1 MTDRAELDSTIRSW
15 LKRVPLSAIVILL
28 EAVRDEIG
36 ARAVAKL
43 SPFPSPLASHG
54 CTDKQ
59 RVPNSGRRSSV
70 ELWGVTRRGG
80 RW

>member
-43 SPFPSPLASHG
+43 SPTGSRDEAEFLRTWVATQWARNKTRQAS
-54 CTDKQ
+54 
-59 RVPNSGRRSSV
+59 
-70 ELWGVTRRGG
+70 
-80 RW
+80 